1 MGAKFFGLATLAVMG
16 IIAADVLTHPKGT
29 ASAATG
35 VSNILRPT
43 YNALLGRG
51 V

>member
-1 MGAKFFGLATLAVMG
+1 MGAKFFGIATLVVFG

-29 ASAATG
+29 AAASQG
-35 VSNILRPT
+35 VAQILRPT